1 MENRYT
7 ILQHE
12 TRTFYLVDCPILL
25 VSHAITK
32 DNQNNT
38 IFVQCKFENTLSKPI
53 KALYISVKCYD
64 VTNQS
69 LSDVE
74 SFSYLDILVNQ
85 YETFG
90 DKTPVILPDKET
102 RNISIIP
109 VKIVFEDGS
118 TWENRTNLSF
128 VEFEYNN
135 TTISELGELAEEYR
149 RELHHICLQS
159 DRHNYLPIRKDG
171 YTVCGCGKIVVEAEK
186 TCPACGVD
194 LEKLFALND
203 VDKLQAGLEQYEK
216 EKREQGEKLKAK
228 KIEQEI
234 ALEHKRKKQKKY
246 IKICCLI
253 VVIGLVTLGAYR
265 IISSITY
272 KKSFEKVQEAA
283 NIVSAGGIHSL
294 ALNSDGS
301 VVANGDNSFDR
312 CNVGEW
318 ENIESVYAGSMCSFG
333 LRSNGTV
340 LSAGDNDFGQCDVEN
355 WTDIIAISAGDYHT
369 VGLKSDGTVV
379 ATGSNQY
386 GQCDVDGWT
395 DIIAISTG
403 SHHTIGLKK
412 SGAVLAT
419 GYDEMGQCN
428 VDDWEN
434 VIAISAYDDYS
445 LGVKKDGT
453 VVAAGDNY
461 FGQCDVADWRDIIAI
476 GAGGMH
482 SLGLKADGTLV
493 ATGGNY
499 DGQCDVEEW
508 TDIIAISAGSEYSL
522 GLKSDGAVVATG
534 NNDYGQC
541 NVSDWDLW

>member
-74 SFSYLDILVNQ
+74 SFSYLDILVKQ

-90 DKTPVILPDKET
+90 DKMPVILPDKET

-171 YTVCGCGKIVVEAEK
+171 YTICGCGKIVVEAEK

-216 EKREQGEKLKAK
+216 EKREQGEKIKAK

-234 ALEHKRKKQKKY
+234 ALEHNRKKQKKY

-253 VVIGLVTLGAYR
+253 VAIGLVTLGAYR
-265 IISSITY
+265 TISSITY
-272 KKSFEKVQEAA
+272 KKSFEKAQEVCGTISAFNSHSLGLNSDGTVDA
-283 NIVSAGGIHSL
+283 TGLNDNGQCNIKNWEDVIAVSAGGYHSL
-294 ALNSDGS
+294 GLKSDGT
-301 VVANGDNSFDR
+301 VVAEGYNYH
-312 CNVGEW
+312 E
-318 ENIESVYAGSMCSFG
+318 
-333 LRSNGTV
+333 
-340 LSAGDNDFGQCDVEN
+340 QCDVDNWTDIIAVSAGESHSLGLKADGTVVATGENDNKQCDTKEWTDIVAISAGYSHSIGLKSDGTIVKTGEYIEGQDKLEN
-355 WTDIIAISAGDYHT
+355 WTDIIAISAGNSYCLGLKKDGT
-369 VGLKSDGTVV
+369 VVAVGNNTYNQCDVDNWTDIIALSAGGSHSLGLKSDGTVL
-379 ATGSNQY
+379 TTNQ
-386 GQCDVDGWT
+386 QADVE
-395 DIIAISTG
+395 
-403 SHHTIGLKK
+403 K
-412 SGAVLAT
+412 
-419 GYDEMGQCN
+419 
-428 VDDWEN
+428 WEN
-434 VIAISAYDDYS
+434 IVS
-445 LGVKKDGT
+445 
-453 VVAAGDNY
+453 
-461 FGQCDVADWRDIIAI
+461 
-476 GAGGMH
+476 
-482 SLGLKADGTLV
+482 
-493 ATGGNY
+493 
-499 DGQCDVEEW
+499 
-508 TDIIAISAGSEYSL
+508 ISAGNSYSL
-522 GLKSDGAVVATG
+522 GLQSDGNVIAAGKG
-534 NNDYGQC
+534 NYYGQC